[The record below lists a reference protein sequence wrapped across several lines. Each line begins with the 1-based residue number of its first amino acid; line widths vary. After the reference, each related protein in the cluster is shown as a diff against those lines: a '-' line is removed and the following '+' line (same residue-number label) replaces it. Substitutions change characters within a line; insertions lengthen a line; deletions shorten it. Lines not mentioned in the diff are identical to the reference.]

1 MTVIIAKDIPPRAR
15 GLMKRWFT
23 EPKPGVFVGTL
34 NPRVHKNVLG
44 YISEQCHTQTQML
57 IVSSDSSCQGYR
69 VEHMGFEGSGGSR
82 MIDLDGIH
90 LIAKRND
97 TGCSDPF

>member
-15 GLMKRWFT
+15 GLMKRWFA

-34 NPRVHKNVLG
+34 NPRVHKNVLK
-44 YISEQCHTQTQML
+44 YISEQCQGQTQML
-57 IVSSDSSCQGYR
+57 IISSDATCQGYR
-69 VEHMGFEGSGGSR
+69 VEHMGFEGGGGGR

-90 LIAKRND
+90 LIAKLND
-97 TGCSDPF
+97 TSCSDPF